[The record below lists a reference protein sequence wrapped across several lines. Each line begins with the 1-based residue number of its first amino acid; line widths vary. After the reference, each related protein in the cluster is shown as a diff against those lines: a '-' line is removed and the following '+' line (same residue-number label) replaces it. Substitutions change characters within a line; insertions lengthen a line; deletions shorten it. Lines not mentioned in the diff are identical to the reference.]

1 MKKFISLLAC
11 LSIILSTACSSS
23 DYSTVSGETSESK
36 ETTTESTTL
45 TTESNTEAT
54 TGQETTV
61 VIPLDLNDTFYGD
74 YFSVDISSEWE
85 VKYHSGYTHNY
96 DVFYKVPDNGLITIT
111 LHSSEFPSFDDF
123 YNHYFEKSKD
133 TIFENEKNVKLLHRK
148 KTNYSNDVIDRFF
161 IFNNTYVNSIEFSNG
176 FPKENME
183 LIVNTI
189 EYTDSL
195 SNLTL
200 KAEEKNTEPT
210 TAKVTEPTTT
220 KPSIS
225 AGQENALKKAKQY
238 IEYTPMSYDG
248 LIEQLEYEGFSNDEA
263 QYGAENCGADWNEQ
277 AVKKAEK
284 YIDYSGFSYTKLI
297 EQLEYEKFSH
307 EQAVYGAD
315 NCGADWYAEA
325 AESAQKYMD
334 YSSMSRERLLDQ
346 LLYEG
351 YTQEQAEYG
360 LSSVGY

>member
-1 MKKFISLLAC
+1 MTFSVPFSANKIGSIPVGGSTLTYINFNDSSEIHVSVTDNTSGVPFSDATSEQLYEVLESYANSFSSTFTDKGTLERVTITDGIACKQDMKKDGNLTIVLHVLYNDRIYTIGFID
-11 LSIILSTACSSS
+11 TQG
-23 DYSTVSGETSESK
+23 DD
-36 ETTTESTTL
+36 TTTAPSIADDVIKSIKFTQ
-45 TTESNTEAT
+45 TESVA
-54 TGQETTV
+54 
-61 VIPLDLNDTFYGD
+61 
-74 YFSVDISSEWE
+74 
-85 VKYHSGYTHNY
+85 
-96 DVFYKVPDNGLITIT
+96 
-111 LHSSEFPSFDDF
+111 
-123 YNHYFEKSKD
+123 
-133 TIFENEKNVKLLHRK
+133 
-148 KTNYSNDVIDRFF
+148 
-161 IFNNTYVNSIEFSNG
+161 
-176 FPKENME
+176 
-183 LIVNTI
+183 
-189 EYTDSL
+189 
-195 SNLTL
+195 
-200 KAEEKNTEPT
+200 EPT

-220 KPSIS
+220 KPIIS
-225 AGQENALKKAKQY
+225 TGQENALKKAKQY
-238 IEYTPMSYDG
+238 IEYTPMSLNG

-277 AVKKAEK
+277 AVKNAEK